1 MTQSAQNK
9 ELEEEVCP
17 QYCCRQRI
25 TSGEIL
31 PKGKEENNMKT
42 WILDL
47 QYAIECAGWWNTW
60 SGSEAY

>member
-25 TSGEIL
+25 SSGEIL
-31 PKGKEENNMKT
+31 PKGKEENKKT
-42 WILDL
+42 RMLDL
-47 QYAIECAGWWNTW
+47 EYAIECAGWRNTW